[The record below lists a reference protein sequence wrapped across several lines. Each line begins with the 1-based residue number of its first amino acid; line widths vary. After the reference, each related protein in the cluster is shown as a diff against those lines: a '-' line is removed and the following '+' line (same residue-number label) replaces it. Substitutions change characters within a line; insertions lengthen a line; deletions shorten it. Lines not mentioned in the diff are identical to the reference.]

1 MRFSDAA
8 YMNCDERSAELQC
21 NPEASC
27 SHRRL
32 QQRRVFED
40 CGVLRP
46 QRGPLDLHRAH
57 ADSEGSISDGCSHG
71 TVNSTSQLPPVIDE
85 CLERVRDLL

>member
-1 MRFSDAA
+1 MSFGDAA
-8 YMNCDERSAELQC
+8 YMNCDERT

-27 SHRRL
+27 SRRRL

-57 ADSEGSISDGCSHG
+57 ADSEGSVSDGCSHG
-71 TVNSTSQLPPVIDE
+71 KFELSALSQLSTSVLNSFKTCSVKI
-85 CLERVRDLL
+85 